1 MKKKSL
7 EIPDIKIFE
16 SDIYTDDRGLF
27 TETFNQK
34 SLQEELGD
42 LIFVQD
48 NLSASKKNVLRG
60 LHYQLKYPQDKL
72 VYVTSG
78 KVLDVVVDIR
88 LGSPTYKKWVTKI
101 LDSSSMQRLLIPK
114 GFAHGF
120 LSLTDDVIFQYKCS
134 DYYYPNDQF
143 SILWNDKDLNID
155 WDLQSDPVL
164 SEKDMNSI
172 SLSVAEKKDY
182 FLITIREK
190 DSYFRKEWSSC

>member
-1 MKKKSL
+1 M
-7 EIPDIKIFE
+7 
-16 SDIYTDDRGLF
+16 
-27 TETFNQK
+27 
-34 SLQEELGD
+34 QEELGD

-190 DSYFRKEWSSC
+190 ILIFGKNGQVARSIHKQNKNFGFQLFLGF

>member
-1 MKKKSL
+1 M
-7 EIPDIKIFE
+7 
-16 SDIYTDDRGLF
+16 
-27 TETFNQK
+27 
-34 SLQEELGD
+34 QEELGD

-88 LGSPTYKKWVTKI
+88 LGSPTYKKMGNKI

-155 WDLQSDPVL
+155 WDLQSDPIRKRYEL
-164 SEKDMNSI
+164 N
-172 SLSVAEKKDY
+172 
-182 FLITIREK
+182 FLV
-190 DSYFRKEWSSC
+190 CC

>member
-16 SDIYTDDRGLF
+16 SDIYKDDRGLF
-27 TETFNQK
+27 TEIFNQK

-60 LHYQLKYPQDKL
+60 LHYQLKNPQDKL
-72 VYVTSG
+72 VFVTSG

-88 LGSPTYKKWVTKI
+88 IGSPTYKKWVTKI
-101 LDSSSMQRLLIPK
+101 LDSRSMQRLFIPK

-134 DYYYPNDQF
+134 DYYYPDDQF

-155 WDLQSDPVL
+155 WNLQSDPFL

-172 SLSVAEKKDY
+172 SFSVAEKEGLLPHY
-182 FLITIREK
+182 N
-190 DSYFRKEWSSC
+190 S